1 MAEKTFKFSVLLEGG
16 ETVPVTAGSPAEAIA
31 EVKQT
36 HPGQQV
42 LKCSRIRK

>member
-1 MAEKTFKFSVLLEGG
+1 MAAKTFQFSIILEGG
-16 ETVPVTAGSPAEAIA
+16 VTVPVTAASPAEAIA

>member
-16 ETVPVTAGSPAEAIA
+16 ESIPVTAASPAEAIA

-36 HPGQQV
+36 HPGQHV
-42 LKCSRIRK
+42 IKCSRIRK

>member
-16 ETVPVTAGSPAEAIA
+16 EAVPVTATSPAEAIS

>member
-1 MAEKTFKFSVLLEGG
+1 MAVKTFKFSVLLECG
-16 ETVPVTAGSPAEAIA
+16 ESVPVTAASPAEAIA